1 MQRQSAD
8 IPNIVCG
15 AIFILFG
22 AFFAYQSTQMDIG
35 RAVKMGPGYF
45 PLLVAVVLILLGAI
59 IVFQAFRVDHGP
71 IGHVAWR
78 GLAFILP
85 TPIFFGLTVQGL
97 GFIAAIFFTALIA
110 SFASE
115 RMRPL
120 RAVIIA
126 AGVTAFST
134 LVFVNGLGLP
144 FRMIGPWLGQ

>member
-8 IPNIVCG
+8 IPNVVCG
-15 AIFILFG
+15 AIFMLFG

-35 RAVKMGPGYF
+35 TAVKMGPGYF
-45 PLLVAVVLILLGAI
+45 PLLVAAVLIILGAI
-59 IVFQAFRVDHGP
+59 IVFQAFRVAHEP
-71 IGHVAWR
+71 VGHIAWR

-97 GFIAAIFFTALIA
+97 GFIPAIFITALIA

-120 RAVIIA
+120 RAVLIA

-134 LVFVNGLGLP
+134 LVFVKGLGLP
-144 FRMIGPWLGQ
+144 FRMFGPWLGQ